1 MVKST
6 HPGNAARMGVE
17 AALLASSGYT
27 ASDAILETSRGYAD
41 ALFDG
46 NMDWDIVIGGL
57 GASYRISDPGFDIK
71 RFPAQVYMQ
80 NPIEAVLN
88 LRNKYG
94 LTADMVQELVL
105 KTSGRGHSGSLPKT
119 GLDGKFSVEYC
130 AASALL
136 DGEVV
141 IDSFT
146 DDKRFSQAMEQ
157 TLNKIKVEPD
167 GLDSDPV
174 VATALLHDGRSVSDE
189 CGKFTGS
196 AGNPM
201 GHQLRMAKVWDCTSR
216 VLDDSSGTTMVN
228 LVEDMENIGDISTLM
243 SIISQKTV

>member
-1 MVKST
+1 M
-6 HPGNAARMGVE
+6 
-17 AALLASSGYT
+17 
-27 ASDAILETSRGYAD
+27 
-41 ALFDG
+41 
-46 NMDWDIVIGGL
+46 
-57 GASYRISDPGFDIK
+57 
-71 RFPAQVYMQ
+71 
-80 NPIEAVLN
+80 
-88 LRNKYG
+88 
-94 LTADMVQELVL
+94 
-105 KTSGRGHSGSLPKT
+105 
-119 GLDGKFSVEYC
+119 
-130 AASALL
+130 
-136 DGEVV
+136 V

-174 VATALLHDGRSVSDE
+174 VATALLHDGRRVSDE